1 MSESLDLIK
10 EDVKK
15 MKALAAIPNTEGGKL
30 LIDSLGKDIVNGV
43 ETLIG
48 SYKEATDIK
57 LRATI
62 AKLQADLGLLRVLTR
77 AEENSKVAQE
87 ALKNLLEE

>member
-1 MSESLDLIK
+1 MSEPIDLVK

-15 MKALAAIPNTEGGKL
+15 MKALATIPNTEGGKI
-30 LIDSLGKDIVNGV
+30 LIDSLGRDVVNGV
-43 ETLIG
+43 ESLIS
-48 SYKEATDIK
+48 SYKEESDIK

-62 AKLQADLGLLRVLTR
+62 AKLQSDLALLRVLTR